1 VTDDHIIRTEH
12 LLLRPLREGDAP
24 SLHAHLANWEVIRWL
39 GTPPWPFELA
49 DAERFVA
56 LQRCHPPVPTGF
68 LAITLDDAVI
78 GGVSAGNAI
87 ATDEGMAPR
96 TPDLGYWLG
105 QPYWGR
111 GFMTEA
117 VGAYLR
123 RIFARVAVNT
133 IYSGA
138 FVGNHASL
146 RVLEKLSFRRMRES
160 LMYCR
165 PQRAKLPHIDAELT
179 RSRFLAEFPPQAL
192 AGCP

>member
-1 VTDDHIIRTEH
+1 MTDDYTIPTER

-39 GTPPWPFELA
+39 GTPPWPFALA
-49 DAERFVA
+49 DAERFVE
-56 LQRCHPPVPTGF
+56 LQRSQPRVPTGF
-68 LAITLDDAVI
+68 LAITLDGAVI
-78 GGVSAGNAI
+78 GGVSAGNAM
-87 ATDEGMAPR
+87 AGDGRTAPR

-111 GFMTEA
+111 GYMTEA

-123 RIFARVAVNT
+123 RIFASVAVNT

-146 RVLEKLSFRRMRES
+146 RVLEKLGFKRTRES
-160 LMYCR
+160 EVYCR
-165 PQRAKLPHIDAELT
+165 PHGARLPHIDTEL
-179 RSRFLAEFPPQAL
+179 SRAQFLAQFPPQSL
-192 AGCP
+192 AGSP